1 MQPAKQKIYCY
12 VDETGQDTQGALFL
26 VAVVVSEQHNKEKL
40 EQELIEI
47 ETQSKKR
54 MRKWQKTRRD
64 RKISYVA
71 MLIESNLL
79 RRNVFYSHYE
89 ETKEYFDLT
98 IASVAKAI
106 LQKAHQ
112 PYIARIWVDGLKKT
126 ERFIFKAGLRKFKI
140 SVDKVRGVKNEQNNA
155 LILLADAIAGFVRDC
170 IEGDREMR
178 KMYKE
183 MVEKGYIKKI

>member
-1 MQPAKQKIYCY
+1 MQPVKQKIYCY

-40 EQELIEI
+40 EQALIEI
-47 ETQSKKR
+47 GTQSKKR

-79 RRNVFYSHYE
+79 RRNVFYSHYK
-89 ETKEYFDLT
+89 ETKAYFDLT

-112 PYIARIWVDGLKKT
+112 PYSARIWD
-126 ERFIFKAGLRKFKI
+126 
-140 SVDKVRGVKNEQNNA
+140 S
-155 LILLADAIAGFVRDC
+155 
-170 IEGDREMR
+170 
-178 KMYKE
+178 
-183 MVEKGYIKKI
+183 